1 MPSNVTLPPITT
13 EEGVIARLMLAEV
26 KNPGYSSSYSADE
39 SKKSMRVIKKVLENR
54 LTKPG
59 LFNASGATNEIDII
73 TAPNQFA
80 GFSKDSSGNVV
91 ISSDVQQRIDN
102 IMAIAN
108 SGPPGPYA
116 NFVQNAIDVADETT
130 PSLDPFKDIS
140 NINGQSVEGDVY
152 GFRTEGSS
160 HPGGSF
166 VAIPNNDG
174 QATDGVFNGQQYY
187 TLSSN

>member
-1 MPSNVTLPPITT
+1 MPSNVTLPPITS
-13 EEGVIARLMLAEV
+13 EDGVIARLMLSEV
-26 KNPGYSSSYSADE
+26 KNPGYSSYNADD

-73 TAPNQFA
+73 TASNQFA

-91 ISSDVQQRIDN
+91 ISSDVQQRIDS
-102 IMAIAN
+102 IMTIAN
-108 SGPPGPYA
+108 SGPPGQYA
-116 NFVQNAIDVADETT
+116 TLVQNAIDVANKTT
-130 PSLDPFKDIS
+130 SSLDPFKDIS
-140 NINGQSVEGDVY
+140 SINGQNVEGDVY
-152 GFRTEGSS
+152 GFRTVGFS

-187 TLSSN
+187 TLTTK